1 MILNICGKPSKV
13 SKQQIANAVYFYA
26 EYLMSERLL
35 KNIELEIVL
44 EKGLMASERDQ
55 AYCVNLS
62 ENKTAREFEISIDAG
77 LGKRSML
84 LALAHEMVHVK
95 QYALGELRYNRRQ
108 RLHRFQ
114 GISYHPNYLYWEQ
127 PWEIEAFGRELGL
140 YRMFTESE
148 KRKKVK

>member
-1 MILNICGKPSKV
+1 MQLDICGEADKIT
-13 SKQQIANAVYFYA
+13 KQQIANAVHFYA

-35 KNIELEIVL
+35 RNIHIEILLEDNLIKN
-44 EKGLMASERDQ
+44 EKDQ

-62 ENKTAREFEISIDAG
+62 DSGAAREFEISIDAG
-77 LGKRSML
+77 MGKRAML

-95 QYALGELRYNRRQ
+95 QYARGELKYNSRQ

-114 GISYHPNYLYWEQ
+114 GVSYSPQYLYWEQ

-140 YRMFTESE
+140 YRMFQESQ
-148 KRKKVK
+148 KQGKKK